1 MQILSHGLSAA
12 SSPAFLSEPLFH
24 HCGYTPATVGDV
36 NCVPL
41 LREHCLTRRRQ
52 DFAPFSATSPVCAAA
67 AAPTGTARKASISTA
82 DQLWTYNRLVNWERF
97 NIMVTKSEAAR
108 PSGGHNT
115 PPVVEGKPSAL
126 VPGETPAGNSDNE
139 GSERPVREKLKNT
152 TITAPPARSTDADE
166 PMTEIQQSSKDAP
179 PESPNDSDG
188 ERRGRNRRKRSFDD
202 IGEESRDLKV
212 EKPSRKRSRDS
223 NVVDKPEV
231 QRRKT
236 SGEKDEP
243 TTESNG
249 AEKNSRTPSS
259 SENSDRKPLM
269 SPKGK
274 RNREEFE
281 DEESK
286 VSVVPPEK
294 EAKDKVTADEQPK
307 LKKHRE
313 SNSPEADIPKDPEPQ
328 KKAETNIPKSS
339 GFSNTSAASPFAAL
353 AASKSSTSS
362 PQPQTSESAFKAS
375 GFGALASSSTSG
387 FGALGATAKPTSS
400 VFGGGGSP
408 AKPSITGL
416 SGGTTSAFG
425 SLSSDG
431 KSSFGSVAP
440 AASAFGAL
448 GGPKLSSFGGGSGP
462 KIVGL
467 SEKPK
472 AFGAPG
478 EGNEEAHSDDEG
490 SGDKDKVL
498 STSEEEPKDERF
510 FEQDVKTGEEDEE
523 TVFSC
528 RAKLFN
534 FVTVTDDK
542 KEWKERGIGNLKLNV
557 LKQSRADQEAK
568 VPKKARFVMRA
579 DGSHRVVLNSPIQ
592 KELKFGG
599 IPNGS
604 KPTNGYV
611 FFMGTM
617 EGNGIELLQVKMKQ
631 ANAEALWYQVSELQE
646 EM

>member
-1 MQILSHGLSAA
+1 
-12 SSPAFLSEPLFH
+12 
-24 HCGYTPATVGDV
+24 
-36 NCVPL
+36 
-41 LREHCLTRRRQ
+41 
-52 DFAPFSATSPVCAAA
+52 
-67 AAPTGTARKASISTA
+67 
-82 DQLWTYNRLVNWERF
+82 
-97 NIMVTKSEAAR
+97 MVTKAETAR
-108 PSGGHNT
+108 PSEDHDN
-115 PPVVEGKPSAL
+115 PPAAEGKPS
-126 VPGETPAGNSDNE
+126 PITTGETPAVNSDNE
-139 GSERPVREKLKNT
+139 GSERPVREKLRTT
-152 TITAPPARSTDADE
+152 TITAPPARSTDTDE
-166 PMTEIQQSSKDAP
+166 PMTEPQQPSKDAP
-179 PESPNDSDG
+179 SESPNDSDG
-188 ERRGRNRRKRSFDD
+188 DRRGRNRRKRSFDD

-236 SGEKDEP
+236 SGEKDET

-249 AEKNSRTPSS
+249 AEMNSRTPSS

-281 DEESK
+281 DEQSK

-294 EAKDKVTADEQPK
+294 EPKDKVMADEQPK

-313 SNSPEADIPKDPEPQ
+313 SNSPEADVPKHSEPQ
-328 KKAETNIPKSS
+328 KKVETDISKSS
-339 GFSNTSAASPFAAL
+339 GFSNTSATSPFAAL

-387 FGALGATAKPTSS
+387 FGALGATTKPTST
-400 VFGGGGSP
+400 VFGGGVSP

-416 SGGTTSAFG
+416 SGGTASAFGGLSSEGKSAFG
-425 SLSSDG
+425 SA
-431 KSSFGSVAP
+431 AP
-440 AASAFGAL
+440 AASAFGTL
-448 GGPKLSSFGGGSGP
+448 GGPKLSGFGGGSGP

-478 EGNEEAHSDDEG
+478 EGDDEAHSENE
-490 SGDKDKVL
+490 SSAEKDKVL
-498 STSEEEPKDERF
+498 NTSEEEPKDERF
-510 FEQDVKTGEEDEE
+510 FEQDVKTGEENEE

-534 FVTVTDDK
+534 FVTVNDDK

-557 LKQSRADQEAK
+557 WKQSRADQEAK

-611 FFMGTM
+611 FFMGTL

-631 ANAEALWYQVSELQE
+631 ANAEALWYQVSTLQE

>member
-1 MQILSHGLSAA
+1 
-12 SSPAFLSEPLFH
+12 
-24 HCGYTPATVGDV
+24 
-36 NCVPL
+36 
-41 LREHCLTRRRQ
+41 
-52 DFAPFSATSPVCAAA
+52 
-67 AAPTGTARKASISTA
+67 
-82 DQLWTYNRLVNWERF
+82 
-97 NIMVTKSEAAR
+97 MVTKSEAAR
-108 PSGGHNT
+108 PSGGHDT
-115 PPVVEGKPSAL
+115 TPVV
-126 VPGETPAGNSDNE
+126 E

-202 IGEESRDLKV
+202 I
-212 EKPSRKRSRDS
+212 
-223 NVVDKPEV
+223 VDKPEV

-249 AEKNSRTPSS
+249 AEKYSRTPSS

-286 VSVVPPEK
+286 VSVVPLEK

-339 GFSNTSAASPFAAL
+339 GFSNTSVTSPFAAL

-375 GFGALASSSTSG
+375 GFGALASSCTSG

-416 SGGTTSAFG
+416 SGGTTSAFS